1 MEKAGRVVVWLAT
14 ALLGLLVGVASALE
28 VGGALER
35 DREYRASPVCTSAP
49 VTASACV
56 WEQSFSVRDSDTNTD
71 ERGKAPAATLLLPS
85 GKPWEVSFR
94 NTGPV
99 LSQMRPGDAVVGL
112 VWRGGIVEVR
122 DADGRRQQTAYGPSE
137 WPADRLGGALAF
149 ISFGLIA
156 LVGSVWMI
164 VKSGDRRHER
174 AAAMVRWHGVAL
186 GVTALLTLWAQANN
200 GWPLWAI
207 GAIWG
212 PIVLVLLATMVVSAI
227 AALRS
232 TVEGGGPAGGL
243 SARRDPAPPPPP
255 PAGEGQAAPVGGG
268 LPREYRMSR
277 RRRNGL
283 IAVLVAKTAVL
294 VLVVWS
300 EDIPPLW
307 FQVGLSVLTPLIVLA
322 FIVRMPRCGTLVD
335 STGIHI
341 RGITHT
347 RRVAWE
353 DVQEIRAEPLR
364 GSDGGLTPRVLVYVY
379 LTGGGR
385 KVLQYLDDKGYDVDR
400 EVAVLDVARAA
411 RRGRSGGAADVPDVP
426 VA

>member
-1 MEKAGRVVVWLAT
+1 MEKAGRAVVWLAT

-35 DREYRASPVCTSAP
+35 DREYRASPVCASAP
-49 VTASACV
+49 VTASECV
-56 WEQSFSVRDSDTNTD
+56 WEQSFSVRDSATNTD
-71 ERGKAPAATLLLPS
+71 ERGKPPAATLLLPS
-85 GKPWEVSFR
+85 GKPWDVAFR

-112 VWRGGIVEVR
+112 VWRGDVVEVR
-122 DADGRRQQTAYGPSE
+122 DAGGRRQQTAYGPSE

-156 LVGSVWMI
+156 LAGSVWMI
-164 VKSGDRRHER
+164 VKNGDRRHER

-186 GVTALLTLWAQANN
+186 GATALLTLWAQANN

-212 PIVLVLLATMVVSAI
+212 PIALVLLATMTVSAI

-232 TVEGGGPAGGL
+232 TVEGGGPAGGP

-255 PAGEGQAAPVGGG
+255 PAGEGQVAPARRG

-277 RRRNGL
+277 RRRIEL
-283 IAVLVAKTAVL
+283 TAVLAAKTAVL
-294 VLVVWS
+294 MLALWL
-300 EDIPPLW
+300 EDTPPLW
-307 FQVGLSVLTPLIVLA
+307 LQVGLSALVLPLVITC
-322 FIVRMPRCGTLVD
+322 IVRTPQCATVVD
-335 STGIHI
+335 STGIRI
-341 RGITHT
+341 RGMIRTQ
-347 RRVAWE
+347 RVAWE

-364 GSDGGLTPRVLVYVY
+364 GSDGGLAPRTLVYIY
-379 LTGGGR
+379 LTGGRR
-385 KVLQYLDDKGYDVDR
+385 KILRHLDDKDYDVDR
-400 EVAVLDVARAA
+400 EVAVLDVARAV
-411 RRGRSGGAADVPDVP
+411 RRRRSDAVPDAP
-426 VA
+426 DAAVA